1 MAFSLPSVIY
11 TPQLL
16 QAVDFEVERLR
27 EWTSDSSVKRK
38 VGVEAA
44 AEPSRSPETQLVLDA
59 WFADGKTA
67 TTTQLTELITQ
78 LRALKPVT
86 VYITLA
92 ALPGERLKLQLVE
105 WFRSSCRPDVLI
117 NFSADRTIGGGI
129 IVRTPNRIF
138 DYSFRKRLAD
148 GRLKLPEII
157 RHVG

>member
-1 MAFSLPSVIY
+1 MAFNLPSAVY

-27 EWTSDSSVKRK
+27 AWMSDSAIKRK
-38 VGVEAA
+38 VGATPGP
-44 AEPSRSPETQLVLDA
+44 EPSHSTETQLVLDS
-59 WFADGKTA
+59 WLGGKVMNV
-67 TTTQLTELITQ
+67 TQLTELIGQ

-92 ALPGERLKLQLVE
+92 ALPGETLRLHLVQ
-105 WFRSSCRPDVLI
+105 WFRANCRDDVLI

-129 IVRTPNRIF
+129 IIRTPNRIF
-138 DYSFRKRLAD
+138 DYSFRQRLVD

-157 RHVG
+157 RNVR

>member
-1 MAFSLPSVIY
+1 VAFNLPSAIY

-27 EWTSDSSVKRK
+27 TWISDSAVKRK
-38 VGVEAA
+38 VGSTPAP
-44 AEPSRSPETQLVLDA
+44 EPSHSPETQLVLDSWLGGQA
-59 WFADGKTA
+59 MNV
-67 TTTQLTELITQ
+67 TQLTELISQ

-86 VYITLA
+86 VYVTLA
-92 ALPGERLKLQLVE
+92 ALPGEALRLHLVQ
-105 WFRSSCRPDVLI
+105 WFRSSCREDVLI

-138 DYSFRKRLAD
+138 DFSFRQRLVD